1 MVIYLAGPM
10 RGIVNYNFDTFD
22 EVANALR
29 AEGHTVFNPADI
41 DRENGFDPHQ
51 LPRSHDWSKLPEG
64 MEIRDIVRRDLK
76 ALLECDAIWL
86 LPGWSF
92 SRGAQAEFA
101 VASWLGLEIMG
112 AWRK

>member
-1 MVIYLAGPM
+1 MKIYLAGPM
-10 RGIVNYNFDTFD
+10 RNVVNYGFDTFD

-29 AEGHTVFNPADI
+29 ADI
-41 DRENGFDPHQ
+41 DREHGFDPHQ

-64 MEIRDIVRRDLK
+64 MEIRDIVRRDIK

-92 SRGAQAEFA
+92 STGAQAEFA